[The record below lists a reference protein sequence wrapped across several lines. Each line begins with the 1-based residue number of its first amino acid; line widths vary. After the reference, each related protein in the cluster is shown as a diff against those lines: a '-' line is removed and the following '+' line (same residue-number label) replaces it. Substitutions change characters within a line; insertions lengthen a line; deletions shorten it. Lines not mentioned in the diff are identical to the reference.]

1 MKFEI
6 KTVEVA
12 DNAVQTR
19 IFIDGVDVTNRIKK
33 FTLKKDGSPLELSLT
48 ILGDID
54 VSVDNLEMSDIK
66 SIDSIQ
72 SEYQY
77 AAREK
82 IINRRKEK
90 GLTSKRV
97 SELIGIT
104 QGGYSHV
111 ESGSRNL
118 TVPVAKRLAK
128 VLDMHWTE
136 FFED

>member
-54 VSVDNLEMSDIK
+54 VSIGSFEIGNVKN
-66 SIDSIQ
+66 IDLTQ

-77 AAREK
+77 TAKEKTRSEPKWKRFYREK
-82 IINRRKEK
+82 
-90 GLTSKRV
+90 
-97 SELIGIT
+97 
-104 QGGYSHV
+104 
-111 ESGSRNL
+111 
-118 TVPVAKRLAK
+118 
-128 VLDMHWTE
+128 
-136 FFED
+136 

>member
-19 IFIDGVDVTNRIKK
+19 VFIDGVDVTTRIKK

-54 VSVDNLEMSDIK
+54 VSVDSLEMSNIK
-66 SIDSIQ
+66 NIDSIQ

-77 AAREK
+77 TL
-82 IINRRKEK
+82 KEK
-90 GLTSKRV
+90 TR
-97 SELIGIT
+97 SEPRWK
-104 QGGYSHV
+104 QFYR
-111 ESGSRNL
+111 E
-118 TVPVAKRLAK
+118 
-128 VLDMHWTE
+128 E
-136 FFED
+136 

>member
-6 KTVEVA
+6 KTVEIA

-54 VSVDNLEMSDIK
+54 VSIDNLEMSNIK
-66 SIDSIQ
+66 NIDSIQ

-90 GLTSKRV
+90 GLTSKMV

-104 QGGYSHV
+104 QGGYSHI
-111 ESGSRNL
+111 
-118 TVPVAKRLAK
+118 
-128 VLDMHWTE
+128 
-136 FFED
+136 

>member
-19 IFIDGVDVTNRIKK
+19 VFIDGVDVTNRIKK

-54 VSVDNLEMSDIK
+54 VSIDNLEMSNIK
-66 SIDSIQ
+66 NIDLTQ

-77 AAREK
+77 TV
-82 IINRRKEK
+82 KEK
-90 GLTSKRV
+90 TL
-97 SELIGIT
+97 SEPR
-104 QGGYSHV
+104 Q
-111 ESGSRNL
+111 
-118 TVPVAKRLAK
+118 KRLLRRVK
-128 VLDMHWTE
+128 DKSDRC
-136 FFED
+136 F

>member
-54 VSVDNLEMSDIK
+54 VSIDNFEIGNVK
-66 SIDSIQ
+66 NIDLTQ

-77 AAREK
+77 TAKEKTRSEPKWKRFYREK
-82 IINRRKEK
+82 
-90 GLTSKRV
+90 
-97 SELIGIT
+97 
-104 QGGYSHV
+104 
-111 ESGSRNL
+111 
-118 TVPVAKRLAK
+118 
-128 VLDMHWTE
+128 
-136 FFED
+136 

>member
-19 IFIDGVDVTNRIKK
+19 IFIDGIDITNRIKK

-54 VSVDNLEMSDIK
+54 VSIDNLEMSNIK
-66 SIDSIQ
+66 NIDLTQ

-77 AAREK
+77 TAKEKTRSEPKWKRFYREK
-82 IINRRKEK
+82 
-90 GLTSKRV
+90 
-97 SELIGIT
+97 
-104 QGGYSHV
+104 
-111 ESGSRNL
+111 
-118 TVPVAKRLAK
+118 
-128 VLDMHWTE
+128 
-136 FFED
+136 

>member
-19 IFIDGVDVTNRIKK
+19 VFIDGVDVTNRIKK

-54 VSVDNLEMSDIK
+54 VSIGSFEMGNIK
-66 SIDSIQ
+66 NIDSIQ

-77 AAREK
+77 TAKEK
-82 IINRRKEK
+82 TRSEPRRKR
-90 GLTSKRV
+90 L
-97 SELIGIT
+97 L
-104 QGGYSHV
+104 
-111 ESGSRNL
+111 
-118 TVPVAKRLAK
+118 KRLK
-128 VLDMHWTE
+128 ETVVHY
-136 FFED
+136 F

>member
-6 KTVEVA
+6 KTVEIA

-54 VSVDNLEMSDIK
+54 VLIDNLEMSDIK
-66 SIDSIQ
+66 NIDSTQ

-77 AAREK
+77 TLKEK
-82 IINRRKEK
+82 TRSEPRRKR
-90 GLTSKRV
+90 L
-97 SELIGIT
+97 L
-104 QGGYSHV
+104 
-111 ESGSRNL
+111 
-118 TVPVAKRLAK
+118 KRLK
-128 VLDMHWTE
+128 ETVVHY
-136 FFED
+136 F

>member
-54 VSVDNLEMSDIK
+54 VSIDNLEMSSIK
-66 SIDSIQ
+66 NIDSIQ

-77 AAREK
+77 TA
-82 IINRRKEK
+82 KEK
-90 GLTSKRV
+90 TRSEPRWKRF
-97 SELIGIT
+97 
-104 QGGYSHV
+104 
-111 ESGSRNL
+111 
-118 TVPVAKRLAK
+118 AKRLAK

>member
-33 FTLKKDGSPLELSLT
+33 FTLKKDSSPLELSLT

-54 VSVDNLEMSDIK
+54 VSIDNFEIGNVK
-66 SIDSIQ
+66 NIDLTQ

-77 AAREK
+77 TAKEKTRSEPKWKRFYREK
-82 IINRRKEK
+82 
-90 GLTSKRV
+90 
-97 SELIGIT
+97 
-104 QGGYSHV
+104 
-111 ESGSRNL
+111 
-118 TVPVAKRLAK
+118 
-128 VLDMHWTE
+128 
-136 FFED
+136 

>member
-19 IFIDGVDVTNRIKK
+19 IFIDGTDVTDRIKK

-54 VSVDNLEMSDIK
+54 VSIDNLEMNNIK
-66 SIDSIQ
+66 NIDLTQ

-77 AAREK
+77 TAKEK
-82 IINRRKEK
+82 TRSEPRLKRLRRKLK
-90 GLTSKRV
+90 DKSDRC
-97 SELIGIT
+97 
-104 QGGYSHV
+104 
-111 ESGSRNL
+111 
-118 TVPVAKRLAK
+118 
-128 VLDMHWTE
+128 
-136 FFED
+136 F

>member
-19 IFIDGVDVTNRIKK
+19 IFIDGTDVTDRIKK

-54 VSVDNLEMSDIK
+54 VLIDNLEMSNIK
-66 SIDSIQ
+66 NIDSTQ

-77 AAREK
+77 TLKEK
-82 IINRRKEK
+82 TQSEPRRKR
-90 GLTSKRV
+90 L
-97 SELIGIT
+97 L
-104 QGGYSHV
+104 
-111 ESGSRNL
+111 
-118 TVPVAKRLAK
+118 KRLK
-128 VLDMHWTE
+128 ETVVRY
-136 FFED
+136 F

>member
-6 KTVEVA
+6 KTVEIA

-33 FTLKKDGSPLELSLT
+33 FTLKKDSSPLELSLT

-77 AAREK
+77 TLKEK
-82 IINRRKEK
+82 TRSEPRRKR
-90 GLTSKRV
+90 L
-97 SELIGIT
+97 L
-104 QGGYSHV
+104 
-111 ESGSRNL
+111 
-118 TVPVAKRLAK
+118 KRLK
-128 VLDMHWTE
+128 ETVVHY
-136 FFED
+136 F